1 MGPHETKKK
10 SVSHKTTSF
19 EQSRKLL
26 NGEEITNYT
35 SDRGLISKTY
45 KELKKVCINKIT
57 SQI

>member
-26 NGEEITNYT
+26 NGKEITNYT

-45 KELKKVCINKIT
+45 KELKKYVSIR
-57 SQI
+57 